1 MVTAMPSWARRLPW
15 PQVSSGPRSPPVPG
29 VTRPYLDAVP
39 VRGPAQCRRECRD
52 TTGQSRTD
60 ADHYRTYRRGVYRH
74 AIAVLLWLAQSPLL
88 VVGNCGM
95 PFYIIV
101 RSVEGLDGWNGRD
114 LVSLHVMWES
124 ACRSCSTCSS
134 GGRSDYFSMPRE
146 TYQARLRTSHGRR
159 RGLKVP

>member
-1 MVTAMPSWARRLPW
+1 
-15 PQVSSGPRSPPVPG
+15 
-29 VTRPYLDAVP
+29 
-39 VRGPAQCRRECRD
+39 
-52 TTGQSRTD
+52 
-60 ADHYRTYRRGVYRH
+60 
-74 AIAVLLWLAQSPLL
+74 
-88 VVGNCGM
+88 M

-159 RGLKVP
+159 RGLKVPWPVRARAEASPSIVIRSSTRHRPVSRTAARQRGCCRHHIARHRNQPI

>member
-114 LVSLHVMWES
+114 LVSLHVMLGIG
-124 ACRSCSTCSS
+124 APVMLYVQFRGQVGLLQHAAGDLSS
-134 GGRSDYFSMPRE
+134 PPPN
-146 TYQARLRTSHGRR
+146 SHGRR